1 MVRGNTENITI
12 EEEMERSYL
21 DYAMSVIVARALP
34 DARDGLKPV
43 HRRILYAMQEG
54 GYTASNAYRKSA
66 RIVGEVMGKY
76 HPHGDVPV
84 YDAMV
89 RMAQHFSMRLA
100 LIDSQ
105 GNFGSIDGDRAAAM
119 RYTEA
124 RLERA
129 GEALLQDI
137 DKNTVDFLPNY
148 DGTLVEP
155 RVLPARLPNLLVN
168 GGGGIAVGMAT
179 NIPPHN
185 LAEVC
190 ALCRALLKKPDLT
203 LEELIERLPGPD
215 FPTGA
220 LILGRDAVKECYRKG
235 RGAIVV
241 RARSAIEPLKGGRN
255 LLLFTEIPYQT
266 NKARIIER
274 IAELVREKKVVG
286 ISDLRDE
293 SDREGLRIAV
303 EVKASAHAEQ
313 VRALLFKHTALQTSY
328 SVQLLALDRG
338 QPRLMNLKKLLT
350 VFLDFRDEV
359 LRRRTAFLLRKAQRR
374 LHSLCGLLVATDEIE
389 RVVAIVR
396 AAVDAEQARQALMA
410 ETWSARALTALLERS
425 ETNGLDVGTTTDTAL
440 TSEAVARMASL
451 DLRAGGK
458 CRLSRAQCQ
467 AILELRLQRLVG
479 LEKEKLL
486 AEARENLARI
496 VECRLL
502 LASKERRAQRIEED
516 LREVERLFATERR
529 TDIVE
534 QEVALEEDA
543 ESFVQ
548 HEEVVVT
555 ITRQGYVKRV
565 ASKTYRSQNRG
576 GKGRAGMKI
585 GEADDLMQTC
595 FVSTKTQLLFFT
607 SRGRVYAL
615 SASDLPEGKP
625 QGGGR
630 NVANLLELTEGERV
644 TNITP
649 LPHRTQELKNKSLV
663 FATASGNVR
672 RNALENF
679 TRIMRNGIIAMK
691 IPDGDALVGAVV
703 CDEGDDLFLASRDAQ
718 AVRFPLSALRVFS
731 SRESSGVRG
740 INLAKDDTLVSIASI
755 STNSGEKTAIFTALA
770 SGYGK
775 RTLVEEYR
783 CTARGGKGVKNT
795 LLSKDDE
802 VVASLPVQADD
813 QLNLYSNQGQ
823 FSRINAENV
832 SLFGRATR
840 GVRLFDLKKD
850 ERLVAVGKILP
861 DSSEAHDNG
870 DNGGNG
876 GDEASETSGASEASE
891 T

>member
-1 MVRGNTENITI
+1 MVRGNTENIAI
-12 EEEMERSYL
+12 EKEMARSYL

-54 GYTASNAYRKSA
+54 GYTSANAHRKCA

-76 HPHGDVPV
+76 HPHGDAPV

-89 RMAQHFSMRLA
+89 RMAQDFSMRLP

-129 GEALLQDI
+129 AEALLQDI
-137 DKNTVDFLPNY
+137 DKDTVDFVPNY
-148 DGTLVEP
+148 DGALTEP
-155 RVLPARLPNLLVN
+155 RVLPSRIPNLLVN

-185 LAEVC
+185 LKEVC
-190 ALCRALLKKPDLT
+190 ALCRALLEKPDLT
-203 LEELIERLPGPD
+203 LETLIERLPGPD

-220 LILGRDAVKECYRKG
+220 LILGRDAIKECYRKG

-241 RARSAIEPLKGGRN
+241 RARSAIEPLRGGKT

-274 IAELVREKKVVG
+274 IAELVREKKIVG

-303 EVKASAHAEQ
+303 EVKASARPEQ

-338 QPRLMNLKKLLT
+338 QPRMMNLKELLT
-350 VFLDFRDEV
+350 IFLDFRDEV
-359 LRRRTAFLLRKAQRR
+359 LRRRTAFLLKKAQRR

-389 RVVAIVR
+389 RVVALIR
-396 AAVDAEQARQALMA
+396 AASDAEQARQALMA
-410 ETWSARALTALLERS
+410 ETWSARALQALLERGAAKPEKAKPE
-425 ETNGLDVGTTTDTAL
+425 ETNGSDSDTAL
-440 TSEAVARMASL
+440 TSETVARMATL

-458 CRLSRAQCQ
+458 CCLSRAQCQ

-486 AEARENLARI
+486 AEARENLSRI
-496 VECRLL
+496 VECRAL
-502 LASKERRAQRIEED
+502 LASKERRSRNIKED
-516 LREVERLFATERR
+516 LRDVEQRFATERR
-529 TDIVE
+529 TDIVA
-534 QEVALEEDA
+534 QEVAVEEDA
-543 ESFVQ
+543 EALVQ

-565 ASKTYRSQNRG
+565 ASKTYRSQHRG

-585 GEADDLMQTC
+585 GSEDDLLQTC
-595 FVSTKTQLLFFT
+595 FVSTATRLLFFT
-607 SRGRVYAL
+607 SRGMVYAL
-615 SASDLPEGKP
+615 STLDLPEGSP
-625 QGGGR
+625 QGGGK
-630 NVANLLELTEGERV
+630 NVANLLDLTPNERV

-649 LPHRTQELKNKSLV
+649 LPDNEQELQTKSLV
-663 FATASGNVR
+663 LATASGSVR
-672 RNALENF
+672 RNALKNF
-679 TRIMRNGIIAMK
+679 ANIMRNGLIAMK
-691 IPDGDALVGAVV
+691 IPEGDALIGAVV
-703 CDEGDDLFLASRDAQ
+703 CDEGDDLFLASRYAQ
-718 AVRFPLSALRVFS
+718 AIRFPISDLRVFS
-731 SRESSGVRG
+731 SRASSGVRG
-740 INLAKDDTLVSIASI
+740 LDLAEGDRLVSIAPIPVQS
-755 STNSGEKTAIFTALA
+755 SKKTTLFTALA

-775 RTLVEEYR
+775 RTAVADYR
-783 CTARGGKGVKNT
+783 RIARGGKGLRNIS
-795 LLSKDDE
+795 LIEGDE
-802 VVASLPVQADD
+802 VVASLPVQAGD

-823 FSRINAENV
+823 FSRIDAESV
-832 SLFGRATR
+832 SLYGRATR
-840 GVRLFDLKKD
+840 GVRLFDLKEG
-850 ERLVAVGKILP
+850 ERLVAVGKILLERAASQS
-861 DSSEAHDNG
+861 DDT
-870 DNGGNG
+870 
-876 GDEASETSGASEASE
+876 DEAVEP
-891 T
+891 

>member
-1 MVRGNTENITI
+1 MVRGQTENIAI
-12 EEEMERSYL
+12 EKEMERSYL

-54 GYTASNAYRKSA
+54 GYTASNAYRKCA

-76 HPHGDVPV
+76 HPHGDAPV

-89 RMAQHFSMRLA
+89 RMAQDFSMRLP
-100 LIDSQ
+100 LIDAQ

-124 RLERA
+124 RLESA
-129 GEALLQDI
+129 AEALLQDI
-137 DKNTVDFLPNY
+137 DKDTVDFVPNY
-148 DGTLVEP
+148 DGALNEP
-155 RVLPARLPNLLVN
+155 RVLPSRLPNLLVN

-185 LAEVC
+185 LGEVC
-190 ALCRALLKKPDLT
+190 ALCRAVLKKPEIA
-203 LEELIERLPGPD
+203 LEELIDRLPGPD

-241 RARSAIEPLKGGRN
+241 RARSTIEPLRGGKN

-274 IAELVREKKVVG
+274 IAELVREKKVFG

-303 EVKASAHAEQ
+303 EIKTNARPEQ
-313 VRALLFKHTALQTSY
+313 VRALLFKHTALQSSY

-338 QPRLMNLKKLLT
+338 QPRVMNLKELLT
-350 VFLDFRDEV
+350 TFLDFRDEV
-359 LRRRTAFLLRKAQRR
+359 LRRRTAFLLNKARRR

-389 RVVAIVR
+389 RVVTLIR

-410 ETWSARALTALLERS
+410 ETWSTRAVQALLERKEQNGESTTSAS
-425 ETNGLDVGTTTDTAL
+425 EAEATTAL
-440 TSEAVARMASL
+440 DIVS
-451 DLRAGGK
+451 DGK

-486 AEARENLARI
+486 AEARENMARI
-496 VECRLL
+496 IECRAL
-502 LASKERRAQRIEED
+502 LASKERRSKNIQED

-534 QEVALEEDA
+534 QKVDLEEDA
-543 ESFVQ
+543 EILVPR
-548 HEEVVVT
+548 EEVVVT

-565 ASKTYRSQNRG
+565 ASKTYRSQHRG
-576 GKGRAGMKI
+576 GKGRAGMKV
-585 GEADDLMQTC
+585 GEEDDLLQTC
-595 FVSTKTQLLFFT
+595 FVNTTAYLLFFT
-607 SRGRVYAL
+607 SRGRVYTL
-615 SASDLPEGKP
+615 STADLPEGSP
-625 QGGGR
+625 QGRGR

-649 LPHRTQELKNKSLV
+649 LPESAQELKNKSLV
-663 FATASGNVR
+663 FATASGSVR
-672 RNALENF
+672 RNALEDF

-691 IPDGDALVGAVV
+691 IPEGDALVGAVV
-703 CDEGDDLFLASRDAQ
+703 CDEGDDLFLASRRAQ
-718 AVRFPLSALRVFS
+718 AIRFPLSELRTFT
-731 SRESSGVRG
+731 SRGSSGVRG
-740 INLAKDDTLVSIASI
+740 INLGEGDRLVSIASI
-755 STNSGEKTAIFTALA
+755 PANSGEETAIFTALA

-775 RTLVEEYR
+775 RTRVAEYR
-783 CTARGGKGVKNT
+783 RIARGGKGLKNA
-795 LLSKDDE
+795 LLGKGDE
-802 VVASLPVQADD
+802 VVASLPVCASD

-823 FSRINAENV
+823 FSRINAESV
-832 SLFGRATR
+832 RLCGRSTR
-840 GVRLFDLKKD
+840 GVRLFDLK
-850 ERLVAVGKILP
+850 EGETLVALGKILL
-861 DSSEAHDNG
+861 E
-870 DNGGNG
+870 GGGLQSDEG
-876 GDEASETSGASEASE
+876 GKP
-891 T
+891 

>member
-1 MVRGNTENITI
+1 MVVRGNTENIAI

-54 GYTASNAYRKSA
+54 GYTASNAYRKCA

-76 HPHGDVPV
+76 HPHGDAPV

-89 RMAQHFSMRLA
+89 RMAQDFSMRLP
-100 LIDSQ
+100 LIDAQ

-129 GEALLQDI
+129 AEALLQDI
-137 DKNTVDFLPNY
+137 DKDTVDFVPNY
-148 DGTLVEP
+148 DGALSEP
-155 RVLPARLPNLLVN
+155 RVLPSRLPNLLVN

-185 LAEVC
+185 LGEIC
-190 ALCRALLKKPDLT
+190 ALCRALLEKPELA

-235 RGAIVV
+235 RGSIVV
-241 RARSAIEPLKGGRN
+241 RARSSIEPLRGGKT
-255 LLLFTEIPYQT
+255 LLLFTEVPYQT

-274 IAELVREKKVVG
+274 IAELVREKKVFG

-303 EVKASAHAEQ
+303 EVKASARPEQ

-338 QPRLMNLKKLLT
+338 QPRVMNLKEMLT
-350 VFLDFRDEV
+350 IFLDFRDEV

-374 LHSLCGLLVATDEIE
+374 LHNLCGLLVATDEIE
-389 RVVAIVR
+389 RVVALIR

-410 ETWSARALTALLERS
+410 ETWSTRAVTALLERG
-425 ETNGLDVGTTTDTAL
+425 EQKQNGADSAL
-440 TSEAVARMASL
+440 TSETAAAATRMAL
-451 DLRAGGK
+451 ELLADGR

-496 VECRLL
+496 VECRAL
-502 LASKERRAQRIEED
+502 LASKERRAASIKED
-516 LREVERLFATERR
+516 LREVEQQFATERR

-534 QEVALEEDA
+534 QEVSVEEDA
-543 ESFVQ
+543 ESFIQ

-565 ASKTYRSQNRG
+565 ASQTYRSQQRG

-585 GEADDLMQTC
+585 GNEDDLMQTC
-595 FVSTKTQLLFFT
+595 FVSTTARLLFFT
-607 SRGRVYAL
+607 NRGKVYAL
-615 SASDLPEGKP
+615 SAADLPEGSP

-630 NVANLLELTEGERV
+630 NVANLLELTPNERV

-649 LPHRTQELKNKSLV
+649 LPDSTQELKHKSLV
-663 FATASGNVR
+663 LVTASGNVR
-672 RNALENF
+672 RNALKDF
-679 TRIMRNGIIAMK
+679 AHIMRNGIIAMK
-691 IPDGDALVGAVV
+691 IPEGDALVGAVV
-703 CDEGDDLFLASRDAQ
+703 CDEGDDLFLASRFAN
-718 AVRFPLSALRVFS
+718 AIRFSLSDLRVFS

-740 INLAKDDTLVSIASI
+740 MNLAKGDSLVSIASVPAQ
-755 STNSGEKTAIFTALA
+755 NDKETAIFTALA

-775 RTLVEEYR
+775 RTALEEYR
-783 CTARGGKGVKNT
+783 CAGRGGKGIKNAV
-795 LLSKDDE
+795 LSEGDE
-802 VVASLPVQADD
+802 VVASLPVQASD

-823 FSRINAENV
+823 FSRITAESV
-832 SLFGRATR
+832 RLCGRATR
-840 GVRLFDLKKD
+840 GVRLFDLK
-850 ERLVAVGKILP
+850 EGESLVALGKILLEGGTSQT
-861 DSSEAHDNG
+861 DKTSATSELGAT
-870 DNGGNG
+870 
-876 GDEASETSGASEASE
+876 EA
-891 T
+891 